1 MALLRFSF
9 RKVTTKEL
17 FFRHLPGELLYLPE
31 SLEKIKME
39 KALEFLKTHRDVA
52 LATVEG
58 DRPKIRVFQIM
69 LQEGTTLYF
78 ATSAKKEVYHQLQ
91 QNPNVE
97 LLAMDG
103 DISVRVTGR
112 ACFDVPDD
120 TARRIYEGNE
130 VLRRLYPDYRAMVYF
145 RLPVTAVDYYDLAP
159 TPPVL
164 EHWER

>member
-1 MALLRFSF
+1 M
-9 RKVTTKEL
+9 
-17 FFRHLPGELLYLPE
+17 
-31 SLEKIKME
+31 
-39 KALEFLKTHRDVA
+39 EFLKTHRDVA

-69 LQEGTTLYF
+69 LQEGM
-78 ATSAKKEVYHQLQ
+78 Q

-112 ACFDVPDD
+112 ACFDVTDD
-120 TARRIYEGNE
+120 IACRIYEGNE
-130 VLRRLYPDYRAMVYF
+130 VLRRLYPGYKAMVYF

>member
-1 MALLRFSF
+1 
-9 RKVTTKEL
+9 
-17 FFRHLPGELLYLPE
+17 
-31 SLEKIKME
+31 ME

-69 LQEGTTLYF
+69 LQEGATLYF
-78 ATSAKKEVYHQLQ
+78 ATSAKKEVYRQLQ

-130 VLRRLYPDYRAMVYF
+130 VLRRLYPGYKAMVYF

-164 EHWER
+164 EHWERSSVANL

>member
-1 MALLRFSF
+1 
-9 RKVTTKEL
+9 
-17 FFRHLPGELLYLPE
+17 
-31 SLEKIKME
+31 ME

-69 LQEGTTLYF
+69 LQEGATLYF
-78 ATSAKKEVYHQLQ
+78 ATSAKKEVYRQLQ
-91 QNPNVE
+91 VE

-120 TARRIYEGNE
+120 TARRIYEWNE
-130 VLRRLYPDYRAMVYF
+130 VLRRLYPGYKAMEYF

>member
-1 MALLRFSF
+1 
-9 RKVTTKEL
+9 
-17 FFRHLPGELLYLPE
+17 
-31 SLEKIKME
+31 ME

-69 LQEGTTLYF
+69 LQEGATLYF
-78 ATSAKKEVYHQLQ
+78 ATSAKKEVYRQLQ

-103 DISVRVTGR
+103 DISVRVT
-112 ACFDVPDD
+112 
-120 TARRIYEGNE
+120 E
-130 VLRRLYPDYRAMVYF
+130 VLRRLYPGYKAMVYF

-159 TPPVL
+159 TPPCWSIGNGSL
-164 EHWER
+164 

>member
-1 MALLRFSF
+1 
-9 RKVTTKEL
+9 
-17 FFRHLPGELLYLPE
+17 
-31 SLEKIKME
+31 ME

-58 DRPKIRVFQIM
+58 DSPKIRVFQIM
-69 LQEGTTLYF
+69 LQEGATLYF
-78 ATSAKKEVYHQLQ
+78 ATSAKKEVYRQLQ

-112 ACFDVPDD
+112 ACFDVTDD
-120 TARRIYEGNE
+120 IARRIYGGNE
-130 VLRRLYPDYRAMVYF
+130 VLRRLYPGYKAMVYF

>member
-1 MALLRFSF
+1 M
-9 RKVTTKEL
+9 
-17 FFRHLPGELLYLPE
+17 
-31 SLEKIKME
+31 
-39 KALEFLKTHRDVA
+39 EFLKTHRDVA

-78 ATSAKKEVYHQLQ
+78 ATSAKKEVYRQLQ

-112 ACFDVPDD
+112 ACFDVTDD
-120 TARRIYEGNE
+120 IACRIYEG
-130 VLRRLYPDYRAMVYF
+130 YKAMVYF

>member
-1 MALLRFSF
+1 
-9 RKVTTKEL
+9 
-17 FFRHLPGELLYLPE
+17 
-31 SLEKIKME
+31 ME

-58 DRPKIRVFQIM
+58 DRPKIR
-69 LQEGTTLYF
+69 
-78 ATSAKKEVYHQLQ
+78 
-91 QNPNVE
+91 NVE

-112 ACFDVPDD
+112 ACFDVTDD
-120 TARRIYEGNE
+120 IARRIYEGNE
-130 VLRRLYPDYRAMVYF
+130 VLRRLYPGYKTMVYF
-145 RLPVTAVDYYDLAP
+145 RLPVIAVDYYDLAP

>member
-1 MALLRFSF
+1 MP
-9 RKVTTKEL
+9 TKEL
-17 FFRHLPGELLYLPE
+17 FFRHLPGELLYLPD

-78 ATSAKKEVYHQLQ
+78 ATSAKKEVYRQLQ

-120 TARRIYEGNE
+120 TRYSLPYIRGERSPAPSLSRLQGNG
-130 VLRRLYPDYRAMVYF
+130 VFPSACHSCRL
-145 RLPVTAVDYYDLAP
+145 L
-159 TPPVL
+159 
-164 EHWER
+164 

>member
-1 MALLRFSF
+1 
-9 RKVTTKEL
+9 
-17 FFRHLPGELLYLPE
+17 
-31 SLEKIKME
+31 ME

-69 LQEGTTLYF
+69 LQEGATLYF
-78 ATSAKKEVYHQLQ
+78 ATSAKKEVYRQLQ

-103 DISVRVTGR
+103 DISVR
-112 ACFDVPDD
+112 FDVPDD
-120 TARRIYEGNE
+120 TARRIYEWNE
-130 VLRRLYPDYRAMVYF
+130 VLRRLYPGYKAMEYF